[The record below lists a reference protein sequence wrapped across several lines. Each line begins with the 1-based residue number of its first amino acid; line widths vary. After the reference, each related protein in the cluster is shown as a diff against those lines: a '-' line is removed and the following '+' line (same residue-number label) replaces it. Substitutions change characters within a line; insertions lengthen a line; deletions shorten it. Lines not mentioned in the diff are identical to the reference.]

1 MRETATHP
9 SATIRNEE
17 KFVIAAPNVPIP
29 NMPSAVPVRSL
40 GYQRAT

>member
-1 MRETATHP
+1 MRETATQP
-9 SATIRNEE
+9 TATISNDE
-17 KFVIAAPNVPIP
+17 KLVIAAPNVPMP